1 MTPSVTFAHVSSQWG
16 TLFDNVAA
24 GDHLAPRDILG
35 ASLAWTH
42 GSITATAYGY
52 NLTNQQYVS
61 ALLSPIRIAGAPR
74 QFGVSILKVF

>member
-1 MTPSVTFAHVSSQWG
+1 MSSQWG

-24 GDHLAPRDILG
+24 GDRLASRNILG

-42 GSITATAYGY
+42 GSVTTTLYGY
-52 NLTNQQYVS
+52 NLTNDQYVS

-74 QFGVSILKVF
+74 QFGISILKVF